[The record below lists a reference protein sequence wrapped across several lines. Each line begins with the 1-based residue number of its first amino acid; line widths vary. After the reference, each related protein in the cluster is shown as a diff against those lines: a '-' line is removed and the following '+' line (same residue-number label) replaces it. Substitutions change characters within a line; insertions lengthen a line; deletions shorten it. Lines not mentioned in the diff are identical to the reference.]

1 MASAYSRRKFLRP
14 WTVALAA
21 LLVAGGVGVAVPST
35 AWSGAEASAPE
46 KPAWLDSGNAVGKRV
61 DALLQ
66 EMTLPEKVGQMD
78 QQLVTTLTDADG
90 GRCGD
95 FGFNMPNTEC
105 MQKILIE
112 QQTGSILAGGTNN
125 PPDTTG
131 KGGIGNTGEDWANE
145 YNTIQSFAIQ
155 NSRLHIPVIFGVDA
169 VHGFGHPWQAPLFPQ
184 SIGMGAT
191 WDTGAALTGGAMT
204 AKATKATG
212 WTWVFAPVQDLARA
226 ARTGVGAGRGQC
238 QGAANRS
245 GRSALARRGGHGQAL
260 RGVLPVDQ
268 RARP

>member
-46 KPAWLDSGNAVGKRV
+46 QPAWLDSGNSVGKRV

-145 YNTIQSFAIQ
+145 YNIIQQYAIMRRQ
-155 NSRLHIPVIFGVDA
+155 GVETQFDKFIARLRERPA
-169 VHGFGHPWQAPLFPQ
+169 AAEPALLQ
-184 SIGMGAT
+184 
-191 WDTGAALTGGAMT
+191 TGPEL
-204 AKATKATG
+204 
-212 WTWVFAPVQDLARA
+212 RE
-226 ARTGVGAGRGQC
+226 GR
-238 QGAANRS
+238 
-245 GRSALARRGGHGQAL
+245 
-260 RGVLPVDQ
+260 
-268 RARP
+268 